1 MEDDINEQ
9 LDDLGKQLNG
19 KKMTKGIKVTIIVF
33 VAIIILLIGGLIF
46 VFIYMTNKLNE
57 EKRIQEEKNKQNQK
71 KKEEDHLLEI
81 NGFKEEWYDIYGDR
95 FINLSYSEGNII
107 PNTFKKGKPNYIE
120 ELGDINEGKDY
131 DKYDTNVYDLYIPY
145 SSYKRKQKHNGIMLF
160 VRGGGF
166 ENNTKEEVECFAI
179 RFAKLGF
186 ITANIEYTNSL
197 DKYKQKGF
205 FRILDEMTACIKS
218 IKKELGT
225 KGFDEDKLELSLYGI
240 SAGGQL
246 ILLYSFTDKNKILPI
261 KFILNSVGVTTIDP
275 KYWYVPAVPNVT
287 LDSIETIED
296 IKEGIE
302 KKIIVRDKPFFVLY
316 MTNLMTGKKLTL
328 DEINKLIINDEV
340 NKEDPKYQE
349 MYKYAKYGSPL
360 ELIGNFTLPMLC
372 LYDGNDGLVA
382 HYSNLHQHYIDKGV
396 EQNIELVYMKYAG
409 HERFHHGSP
418 HDIEAMKKM
427 HSRMVDYAKTYFT
440 QD

>member
-1 MEDDINEQ
+1 MEDDINEK

-19 KKMTKGIKVTIIVF
+19 NKISKRIKVTIIILVIF
-33 VAIIILLIGGLIF
+33 IIILIAALIF
-46 VFIYMTNKLNE
+46 FFFYMTNKLKE
-57 EKRIQEEKNKQNQK
+57 EKAIKEQQIQK
-71 KKEEDHLLEI
+71 KKEENYLLEI

-95 FINLSYSEGNII
+95 FVNLSYSEDNII
-107 PNTFKKGKPNYIE
+107 PNTFRKGKPNYIE

-131 DKYDTNVYDLYIPY
+131 DVYDTNVYDLYIPY
-145 SSYKRKQKHNGIMLF
+145 SSYKRTKKHNGIMLF

-166 ENNTKEEVECFAI
+166 ENNTREEVECFAI

-186 ITANIEYTNSL
+186 ITANIEYTNTL

-218 IKKELGT
+218 IKKELGK

-246 ILLYSFTDKNKILPI
+246 ILLYAFTDKNKILPI

-328 DEINKLIINDEV
+328 EEIDKLIVNDEV

-382 HYSNLHQHYIDKGV
+382 HYSNLHQHYIDKGA

-409 HERFHHGSP
+409 HERFHHGTE
-418 HDIEAMKKM
+418 HDIIAMKEMHAKM
-427 HSRMVDYAKTYFT
+427 VAYAKKYFT